1 MQIRA
6 LHRGDH
12 GEERQYRDNAKVVF
26 NTTYGGGFTN
36 DVYSV
41 SGNTNIEAHD
51 NGFRD
56 ESEWG
61 ASPVLPVLATRADD
75 GVEPLG
81 FGVDPSDDSPTF
93 EVTIRNASSGV
104 WYTVYAA
111 DAVGGAYAA
120 AASVQAA
127 ADGLLTLSVP
137 APSDKPARFVRIG
150 ASEMPVPVGTAL

>member
-1 MQIRA
+1 MVRLRRSDGA
-6 LHRGDH
+6 T
-12 GEERQYRDNAKVVF
+12 VVF
-26 NTTYGGGFTN
+26 NTAYGGGFTN

-93 EVTIRNASSGV
+93 EVTLRDSSGSV
-104 WYTVYAA
+104 WYTVDAA
-111 DAVGGAYAA
+111 DAVEGAYAA
-120 AASVQAA
+120 ASSVQAA
-127 ADGLLTLSVP
+127 AHGLLTLSVP

-150 ASEMPVPVGTAL
+150 ASKTPVPVGTAL